1 MREIILQALKQNKV
15 ADYLIRKVQVES
27 AELYFIKKE
36 LDMRRMKDITR
47 YEVIVYRDFEK
58 DGKKMR
64 GFSTAEIFPQMSP
77 EEAEKAV
84 ADAYYAASFAANPYF
99 DLPSGSKEEH
109 AAQEGSLAALS
120 VEQAAEAFVESLY
133 AADYREDAWINTAEF
148 FVNRQHISICNS
160 RGIDVSYTRCRVNG
174 EFVVQCI
181 TEGQGSL
188 PGQDVEQYQDFE
200 YNDLDTEALTRQAE
214 EALDAVAARARAI
227 EAPKSGS
234 YDVILSGKHMREIF
248 SFYTS
253 RANAQMIYPGYSNYK
268 KGTKVQGEAVEGEK
282 VNITLKATVP
292 YAYEGI
298 PMKDM
303 ELIKDGELQGLYGN
317 VRFSAYL
324 GISPTGLYEAIRVEN
339 GTKALEELKSGPYLH
354 VVTFS
359 DFQMDDFSGN
369 FGGEIRLAYL
379 CDGGKVTP
387 VTGGSINGNFLE
399 LQKNMVFSRETYRD
413 SRYEGPMAVK
423 FCGVPVAGT

>member
-1 MREIILQALKQNKV
+1 MREIILQALKKNGV
-15 ADYLIRKVQVES
+15 AEYLIREEKIES

-36 LDMRRMKDITR
+36 LDMRRLKYITR
-47 YEVIVYRDFEK
+47 YEVTAYRDFEK

-64 GFSTAEIFPQMSP
+64 GFSAAEIFPQMRP
-77 EEAEKAV
+77 EEVKKAV

-99 DLPSGSKEEH
+99 ELPSGSKEGHVEQ
-109 AAQEGSLAALS
+109 AGKLASLS

-133 AADYREDAWINTAEF
+133 AADCREDAWINTAEF
-148 FVNRQHISICNS
+148 FVNRQKISICNS
-160 RGIDVSYTRCRVNG
+160 RGIDVSYTRCQAKG

-181 TEGQGSL
+181 VGEQSGA
-188 PGQDVEQYQDFE
+188 PAQDVEQYQDFA

-214 EALDAVAARARAI
+214 EALDAVAARARAV

-268 KGTKVQGEAVEGEK
+268 KGTKVQGETTDGER
-282 VNITLKATVP
+282 VNLTLKAVVP
-292 YAYEGI
+292 YSYEGI
-298 PMKDM
+298 SMKDM
-303 ELIKDGELQGLYGN
+303 ELIRDGELQALYGN
-317 VRFSAYL
+317 ARFASYL
-324 GISPTGLYEAIRVEN
+324 GIRPTGLYEAIRVEN
-339 GTKALEELKSGPYLH
+339 GTKTMEELKSGPYLH

-359 DFQMDDFSGN
+359 DFQMDEYSGN

-379 CDGGKVTP
+379 YDGGKVTP

-399 LQKNMVFSRETYRD
+399 LQKNMVFSKESYKD

-423 FCGVPVAGT
+423 FCGVPVAGA

>member
-1 MREIILQALKQNKV
+1 MREIILQALRQNKV
-15 ADYLIRKVQVES
+15 KDYLIREEQVES

-36 LDMRRMKDITR
+36 LDMRRMKNTTR
-47 YEVIVYRDFEK
+47 YEVTVYRDFEK
-58 DGKKMR
+58 DGEKMR
-64 GFSTAEIFPQMSP
+64 GFSDAEIFPQMSP
-77 EEAEKAV
+77 EETEKAV

-109 AAQEGSLAALS
+109 VAQKGRLAALS

-133 AADYREDAWINTAEF
+133 AADCREDAWINTAEF
-148 FVNRQHISICNS
+148 FVNRRHISICNS
-160 RGIDVSYTRCRVNG
+160 KGIDVSYTRCQVNG

-181 TEGQGSL
+181 TEGQGDL
-188 PGQDVEQYQDFE
+188 PGQDVEQYQDFA

-214 EALDAVAARARAI
+214 EALDAVAARARAV
-227 EAPKSGS
+227 EAPKNGV
-234 YDVILSGKHMREIF
+234 YDVILSGKHMQEIF
-248 SFYTS
+248 SLYTS
-253 RANAQMIYPGYSNYK
+253 RANVAMIYPGYSNYK

-282 VNITLKATVP
+282 VNVTLKATVP

-324 GISPTGLYEAIRVEN
+324 GISPTGLYEAIQVDN
-339 GTKALEELKSGPYLH
+339 GTKALEELKSGQYLH
-354 VVTFS
+354 VITFS

-379 CDGGKVTP
+379 CDGEKVTP

-423 FCGVPVAGT
+423 FCGVPVAGV